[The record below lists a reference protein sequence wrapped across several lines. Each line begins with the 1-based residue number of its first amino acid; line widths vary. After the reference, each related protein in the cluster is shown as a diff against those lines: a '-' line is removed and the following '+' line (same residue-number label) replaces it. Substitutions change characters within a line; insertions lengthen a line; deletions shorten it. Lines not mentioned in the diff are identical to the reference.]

1 MTATTVGR
9 PRAVQGPSVGR
20 FSAVSAKAV
29 VVTICCAV
37 VILPFLAVVSTSLAD
52 QKQIANAGGYV
63 LWPNHPSFNAYRAIL
78 TGGVVTRALVVS
90 ISITVVGTALSL
102 AATTALAYGLSR
114 RGSFASKPILMI
126 VLFSLLFGPGIIP
139 NYLVVK
145 ELGLLNSYW
154 SLILPSLINAFN
166 VIVIRAFIMGIP
178 QDLIDSAKID
188 GASEFQVL
196 RRIIL
201 PLSKAVLAVVGLFFA
216 VGYWNNFFNAL
227 LYIND
232 TTKWPLQLVLRT
244 YVVNNAPLGA
254 DALGVGQEA
263 LPPAQSLQMAIL
275 VISLVP
281 ILLVYPFLQRHFA
294 KGVLV
299 GAVKG

>member
-1 MTATTVGR
+1 MTDTLVRRSTVTSQA
-9 PRAVQGPSVGR
+9 PIGR
-20 FSAVSAKAV
+20 FSALSAKTV
-29 VVTICCAV
+29 VLVICCAV
-37 VILPFLAVVSTSLAD
+37 VILPFLSVVSTSIAD
-52 QKQIANAGGYV
+52 QKQITNAGGYV
-63 LWPNHPSFNAYRAIL
+63 LWPNHPSLNAYRAIFN
-78 TGGVVTRALVVS
+78 GGVVTRALMVS
-90 ISITVVGTALSL
+90 ITITVVGTILSL

-114 RGSFASKPILMI
+114 TGSFAHKPILMV
-126 VLFSLLFGPGIIP
+126 VLFALLFGPGIIP
-139 NYLVVK
+139 NYLVIK

-154 SLILPSLINAFN
+154 SLILPTLINAFN
-166 VIVIRAFIMGIP
+166 VIVIRAFIMNIP

-188 GASEFQVL
+188 GATEMQVL
-196 RRIIL
+196 RRIVL

-244 YVVNNAPLGA
+244 YVVNNAPLGSDQLQVSA
-254 DALGVGQEA
+254 EA
-263 LPPAQSLQMAIL
+263 LPPPQSLQMAIL

-281 ILLVYPFLQRHFA
+281 ILLVYPFLQRHFS
-294 KGVLV
+294 KGVMV

>member
-1 MTATTVGR
+1 MTDTLVRRSTVTSQA
-9 PRAVQGPSVGR
+9 PIGR
-20 FSAVSAKAV
+20 FSALSAKTV
-29 VVTICCAV
+29 VLVICCAV
-37 VILPFLAVVSTSLAD
+37 VILPFLSVVSTSIAD
-52 QKQIANAGGYV
+52 QKQITNAGGYV
-63 LWPNHPSFNAYRAIL
+63 LWPNHPSLNAYRAIFN
-78 TGGVVTRALVVS
+78 GGVVSRALMVS
-90 ISITVVGTALSL
+90 ITITVVGTILSL

-114 RGSFASKPILMI
+114 TGSFAHKPILMV
-126 VLFSLLFGPGIIP
+126 VLFALLFGPGIIP
-139 NYLVVK
+139 NYLVIK

-154 SLILPSLINAFN
+154 SLILPTLINAFN
-166 VIVIRAFIMGIP
+166 VIVIRAFIMNIP

-188 GASEFQVL
+188 GATEMQVL
-196 RRIIL
+196 RRIVL

-244 YVVNNAPLGA
+244 YVVNNAPLGSDQLQVSA
-254 DALGVGQEA
+254 EA
-263 LPPAQSLQMAIL
+263 LPPPQSLQMAIL

-281 ILLVYPFLQRHFA
+281 ILLVYPFLQRHFS
-294 KGVLV
+294 KGVMV